1 MHFLHIKR
9 LFNSILSVFTWVLSE
24 LYVYNYGK
32 RKVFC
37 LNLCGQCV
45 YCVVCVDIFCV
56 DERFIRAHVLY
67 SWGEGGGGREECL
80 Y

>member
-9 LFNSILSVFTWVLSE
+9 LFNSILSVFTWVLSK

-32 RKVFC
+32 RIVFS

-45 YCVVCVDIFCV
+45 YCVVCVDIFLC
-56 DERFIRAHVLY
+56 
-67 SWGEGGGGREECL
+67 
-80 Y
+80 